1 MFPNDKTARVWFEKV
16 VWPDGP
22 VCPRCH
28 SGDNVA
34 LSTHKSMPYR
44 CTRCKRH
51 FSVKVGTILEDSKI
65 GYRKWIIAI
74 YAMMTNTK
82 GISSMKI
89 HRDLDITQPS
99 AWFLM
104 QRIREAMISLARPD
118 EMRGPVEIDEAY
130 IGGLEKNK
138 HADKKGKTGKMAV
151 VGIRDRHTGQ
161 VTASPVPETTAA
173 RLCAF
178 VERRVHPDAVKYTD
192 ENRAYNA
199 LDHHETVCH
208 RVGEYVRGQVHTNGI
223 ESFWALLRR
232 GHKGTFHQI
241 SPQHLHRY
249 IDEFAGRLNNRYRD
263 TIDMMGVL
271 VTNTVGKRLK
281 YVQLVG

>member
-1 MFPNDKTARVWFEKV
+1 MIYIIKIFIMHPHRIIDNNMGKREVDFIRKIAKGLGYVVNDKIKSGGPDCIGISIEQLLEMFPDDRTARMWFENV
-16 VWPDGP
+16 MWPDGP

-44 CTRCKRH
+44 CTGCKRH
-51 FSVKVGTILEDSKI
+51 FSVKVGTILENSKI

-74 YAMMTNTK
+74 YAMMTNAK

-89 HRDLDITQPS
+89 HRDLDITQPT

-104 QRIREAMISLARPD
+104 QRIREAMTSLARQD
-118 EMRGPVEIDEAY
+118 EMNGPVEIDEAY

-138 HADKKGKTGKMAV
+138 HADKKCKTGKVAV

-173 RLCAF
+173 RLCNF
-178 VERRVHPDAVKYTD
+178 VERHVHPDAVKYAD
-192 ENRAYNA
+192 ENKAYNN
-199 LDHHETVCH
+199 LDNHDKCRRVCS
-208 RVGEYVRGQVHTNGI
+208 R
-223 ESFWALLRR
+223 
-232 GHKGTFHQI
+232 
-241 SPQHLHRY
+241 
-249 IDEFAGRLNNRYRD
+249 
-263 TIDMMGVL
+263 
-271 VTNTVGKRLK
+271 
-281 YVQLVG
+281 